1 MPPPPQPLH
10 RRGFRRSRA
19 LWERR
24 DPSWTYYISREFRS
38 ALLYELQPF
47 RLGSLTRLQFQTNV
61 QILRRQVE
69 QTCRSLFVTSRCV
82 LTDYVWPLVRQ
93 HCTLTDAVIGLGLL
107 VYLYMLRWVHQV
119 LEAGPLVLMVSALVA
134 IFTIGLS
141 DNAASDSS
149 MPSAYAVFNK
159 GFQKLLG
166 SVDADALL
174 QQHVG
179 GGMMAGGM
187 MMMMGGGVG
196 AGREHH
202 HEHHPRGHHPRDAA
216 AAVNDDEEQDD
227 DEALLRRRRPRKKQ
241 GNRERNLQRRELQ
254 RQRQAA
260 AEHGFGGHNDEQAM
274 VHLVED
280 AAAGL

>member
-187 MMMMGGGVG
+187 MMMGGGVG